1 MMITAYIFAG
11 LSFFSTLF
19 PPTLTINVKKLPSS
33 KGKLLVGIYSKKEG
47 FRDES
52 KTYRNITIKANEGNM
67 TVVVAD
73 LPPGKYA
80 IAIYHD
86 ANENGK
92 LDKNFLGIPTEKY
105 GFSNDAM
112 GSFGPPDYE
121 DCLVNITENKS
132 ITINLK

>member
-1 MMITAYIFAG
+1 MITAYILAG
-11 LSFFSTLF
+11 LSLISTLF
-19 PPTLTINVKKLPSS
+19 PPTLTINVKKLSSS